1 MPTYDNDS
9 TYSSI
14 VIDSIISAITLVIAL
29 AWNKAIKEVVSK
41 FKYLDAYGTI
51 IYAILV
57 TIIGVSTIRILLT
70 INKRLGNFK

>member
-1 MPTYDNDS
+1 MPTFDNDT

-29 AWNKAIKEVVSK
+29 AWNKAIKELISK
-41 FKYLDAYGTI
+41 MKFLDAYGTI

-57 TIIGVSTIRILLT
+57 TLIGVSSIRILLT
-70 INKRLGNFK
+70 VNKKLGNKK